1 MKIYKEQ
8 LHKQI
13 KPFIK
18 DDKIQVLDKTIIEEF
33 QIGKSFF
40 YKTDNFDLLNFH
52 NWLNKALLDKIYT
65 NNASKG
71 FEKDKSYL
79 DFFEP
84 HIKNYNFLRLDIKS
98 FFHSINI
105 KDIGNSLKI
114 YFDKDSI
121 EINDKKYP
129 LISFFIYFTTYKIPD
144 SSENQKFVNK
154 RVLPM
159 GFKTSPKISNIVFRP
174 LDIQIQK
181 LCIKNGITYTR
192 YADDMLF
199 SSKKDLTYIHTVS
212 FIEQVSFIL
221 NQMNFQLNSKK
232 TIKAKHTIS
241 LNGYTIDS
249 SKKEFRISNKK
260 LIKIKKLIY
269 MKTVEKKS
277 SQDILKKLFPDDFK
291 KYIPKFYE
299 DQLSNKIKG
308 YRSYIISFIKFDKKY
323 KYLSED
329 TKDRYI
335 KLINQLEK
343 IIKY

>member
-8 LHKQI
+8 LHRQI
-13 KPFIK
+13 KPFII
-18 DDKIQVLDKTIIEEF
+18 DNKIQDLDETIIEEF

-40 YKTDNFDLLNFH
+40 YKTNNLDLLNFH
-52 NWLNKALLDKIYT
+52 NWLNEALLNKIDT

-71 FEKDKSYL
+71 FERNKSYL
-79 DFFEP
+79 DFFEL

-105 KDIGNSLKI
+105 KDIADAFKL

-121 EINDKKYP
+121 EIKDKKYP
-129 LISFFIYFTTYKIPD
+129 LIFFFLYFTTYIIPNN
-144 SSENQKFVNK
+144 SENKNFIDK

-159 GFKTSPKISNIVFRP
+159 GFKTSPKISNIIFRP

-181 LCIKNGITYTR
+181 LCLENGIIYTR

-199 SSKKDLTYIHTVS
+199 SSRKDLTYIHTDN
-212 FIEQVSFIL
+212 FINKISFIL
-221 NQMNFQLNSKK
+221 NQKNFQLNDKK

-260 LIKIKKLIY
+260 LFKIKKLIY
-269 MKTVEKKS
+269 MITTEKRS
-277 SQDILKKLFPDDFK
+277 SQDILKKLFPQDFRR
-291 KYIPKFYE
+291 YDCRYY
-299 DQLSNKIKG
+299 DSQLENKIKG
-308 YRSYIISFIKFDKKY
+308 YRSYLLSFIIFDKKY
-323 KYLSED
+323 KCLSEG
-329 TKDRYI
+329 TKNKYI
-335 KLINQLEK
+335 NLINQLEK
-343 IIKY
+343 MI